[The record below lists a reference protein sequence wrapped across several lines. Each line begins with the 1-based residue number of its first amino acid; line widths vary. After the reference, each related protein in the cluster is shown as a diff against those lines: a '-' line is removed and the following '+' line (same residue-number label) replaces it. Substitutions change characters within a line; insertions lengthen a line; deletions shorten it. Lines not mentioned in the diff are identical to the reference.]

1 MIPVI
6 EEQDGINGKWQI
18 NTAFPIPKMM
28 KGKWKKVSTEELG
41 RPCDP
46 VKELVFDP
54 KAVHETLKRD
64 RKRRTVKVQQP
75 ELL

>member
-1 MIPVI
+1 VSTDFDMIPVI

-18 NTAFPIPKMM
+18 ARGLQKP
-28 KGKWKKVSTEELG
+28 
-41 RPCDP
+41 
-46 VKELVFDP
+46 KELKFDR
-54 KAVHETLKRD
+54 KEVHETLKRD